1 MLYLNDRIKQIT
13 EKNKVK
19 LLFASDVCFNYL
31 SLSSKP
37 CDKAT
42 SEAAMKEPRELFRA
56 ADFSMLNL
64 ENIFGIREEN
74 EPIIKAGPNLISED
88 RFINYINALSPT
100 AIGLANNHTKD
111 FGEPAMLHT
120 LELLR
125 GEGYTCI
132 GAGKNIDE
140 AYLPAEFSKD
150 GISVSVIAVCEN
162 EFGIA
167 DREVSGT
174 AGYNITRVTKAIFSA
189 KEKGSLPIIYFHGGN
204 EINPFPSPGK
214 IDLYRHFIDIG
225 AVAVIAMHTHCPQ
238 GYEIYDGKPIVYSMG
253 NFFFPPRPNP
263 DRKKSW
269 FYGYMSGLEIDGEGV
284 ELTTYPYVFDENGIK
299 LLSGEEKEYFDRYIS
314 RISRDIKDP
323 VIMRDLFDS
332 WCLTQGYIDTLT
344 DYTVG
349 MLYTAD
355 PFTARSMRNNFS
367 CEAHNELLTNSFKM
381 MYEERVQ
388 RAIPGKET
396 IAKLQDL
403 IID

>member
-132 GAGKNIDE
+132 GAGK
-140 AYLPAEFSKD
+140 L
-150 GISVSVIAVCEN
+150 
-162 EFGIA
+162 
-167 DREVSGT
+167 
-174 AGYNITRVTKAIFSA
+174 
-189 KEKGSLPIIYFHGGN
+189 L
-204 EINPFPSPGK
+204 
-214 IDLYRHFIDIG
+214 
-225 AVAVIAMHTHCPQ
+225 M
-238 GYEIYDGKPIVYSMG
+238 KPICPPSFQRTVYRCRSLQYA
-253 NFFFPPRPNP
+253 
-263 DRKKSW
+263 K
-269 FYGYMSGLEIDGEGV
+269 MSSVLQTERCPV
-284 ELTTYPYVFDENGIK
+284 L
-299 LLSGEEKEYFDRYIS
+299 
-314 RISRDIKDP
+314 P
-323 VIMRDLFDS
+323 VI
-332 WCLTQGYIDTLT
+332 T
-344 DYTVG
+344 
-349 MLYTAD
+349 
-355 PFTARSMRNNFS
+355 
-367 CEAHNELLTNSFKM
+367 
-381 MYEERVQ
+381 
-388 RAIPGKET
+388 
-396 IAKLQDL
+396 
-403 IID
+403 